1 MQMKLTADDAKELA
15 RWFRE
20 LSVTLGNYRFS
31 NWSKLSEEER
41 AVIESKEWTL
51 LNYSS
56 DFITQ
61 AVWIILDDAQ
71 GSFEKLRQATAE
83 AKKAISN
90 IQTIKQVISI
100 ATSVIELAAAVM
112 TKNPATIVTAIEHVI
127 NAVNE
132 AL

>member
-1 MQMKLTADDAKELA
+1 MKLTADDAKELA

-20 LSVTLGNYRFS
+20 LSVTLGNYRFN
-31 NWSKLSEEER
+31 NWSKLSEKER
-41 AVIESKEWTL
+41 SAIESMEWTL